1 MKKFVFCEKYTR
13 NVKTAQNRDFGL
25 LKKSHTFC
33 LKLSKKKVF
42 MVVSHSVETAW
53 LSRFYLLSQSRK
65 YFQSIRVED
74 SLIFNISCLPWYLTD
89 FLEVDRLHWMKQ
101 GAPVILEWTCQ
112 NMLSVR
118 LKYFL
123 IFDISW
129 LNYYLPLIFG
139 MQIDSRRKFLSLPDE
154 LIFKF
159 LFLVL

>member
-1 MKKFVFCEKYTR
+1 M
-13 NVKTAQNRDFGL
+13 
-25 LKKSHTFC
+25 FC

-42 MVVSHSVETAW
+42 MVLSQSVETAW
-53 LSRFYLLSQSRK
+53 LSRFCLLSQSRK
-65 YFQSIRVED
+65 YFPSIRVED
-74 SLIFNISCLPWYLTD
+74 SLIFNISSLPRYLTD

-101 GAPVILEWTCQ
+101 GAPVILDGHARTRSQ
-112 NMLSVR
+112 SVR

-129 LNYYLPLIFG
+129 LNYCLPLIFW

-159 LFLVL
+159 LSSLDSL